1 MTRRPLPATTTLAA
15 DDGLRL
21 RQNGRVLFGGNPL
34 RVLRLTEQGAVAVS
48 RWFGGEAPDDSPG
61 ATALARRLVD
71 AGMAHPQP
79 PDGAAA
85 TPAAVGN
92 GSTAAA
98 GIHTVTVIIPVKDDE
113 QGLVATLAGLADH
126 DLPVVVVD
134 DGSATDVTALVA
146 DIAPAVTVIR
156 RPTSGGPG
164 RARQR
169 GLAAVRSDLVAF
181 VDAGVEVRGDDLD
194 RLVRWFADPEIVAVA
209 PRVASA
215 PGPTDIADYEL
226 TASPIDLGPSPSP
239 VGPGRT
245 VTYVPTA
252 CLVARR
258 ADVVEVG
265 GFDPDLRFGED
276 VDLVWR
282 LGRRGAV
289 RYDPSITAHHRPRA
303 TLGELAAQRF
313 GYGSSA
319 GPLARRHGAELAPVQ
334 ISAWSAVV
342 IVLGLLG
349 RRRLSAALAVA
360 TAVALARK
368 LKGVLPDH
376 EVESVLLTARG
387 HTWAARSVAEAAT
400 GVWWPLSVV
409 AALIGWRR
417 PLALALLWRLW
428 QRLSGGSG
436 PVGRRVRHL
445 GYGFVDDA
453 AYGAGVWAGAWRS
466 RAPRALLP
474 RIVNWPGP

>member
-21 RQNGRVLFGGNPL
+21 RANGRVLFGGNPL

-79 PDGAAA
+79 TQEPVAEAA
-85 TPAAVGN
+85 
-92 GSTAAA
+92 SL
-98 GIHTVTVIIPVKDDE
+98 TVVIPVKDDE
-113 QGLVATLAGLADH
+113 QGLLATLAGLTDH
-126 DLPVVVVD
+126 GIDLVVVD
-134 DGSATDVTALVA
+134 DGSADDVSALVA
-146 DIAPAVTVIR
+146 DVAPDCTVVR
-156 RPTSGGPG
+156 RNTAGGPAQ
-164 RARQR
+164 ARQD
-169 GLAAVRSDLVAF
+169 GLARVGSELVAF
-181 VDAGVEVRGDDLD
+181 VDAGVEVRGDDLQ
-194 RLVRWFADPEIVAVA
+194 RLLRWFADPEIVAAA

-215 PGPTDIADYEL
+215 PGIGDVAEYEL
-226 TASPIDLGPSPSP
+226 ASSPLDLGPTPSP

-265 GFDPDLRFGED
+265 GFDPTLRFGED

-289 RYDPSITAHHRPRA
+289 RYDPSVVVHHRPRA
-303 TLGELAAQRF
+303 TLSQLATQRF
-313 GYGSSA
+313 GYGTSA

-334 ISAWSAVV
+334 VSTWSAAV
-342 IVLGLLG
+342 IVLALLG
-349 RRRLSAALAVA
+349 RFKVSAAVAVF

-368 LKGVLPDH
+368 LDGVLPDH
-376 EVESVLLTARG
+376 RVEAALLTARG
-387 HTWAARSVAEAAT
+387 HTWAARSVADAAT
-400 GVWWPLSVV
+400 GAWWPLATA
-409 AALIGWRR
+409 AALAGWHR
-417 PLALALLWRLW
+417 PLRWALLWRLW
-428 QRLSGGSG
+428 QRLSGGHG
-436 PVGRRVRHL
+436 PIGRRLRHL

-453 AYGAGVWAGAWRS
+453 AYGSGVWVGAWRS

-474 RIVNWPGP
+474 RVVNWPDP